1 HREQFRGSTR
11 EQLAAWLRQILANYL
26 AGKLRDVGKEQSLE
40 AALEQSSS
48 RLEKLLATGWPGSP
62 GEKVGQE
69 RLEVLAQALAQLPDD
84 QRTAV
89 ELQYLQDYSVEAIAQ
104 ELGRTK
110 VAVGGLLRR
119 GMKKLR
125 ELLKDK
131 R

>member
-1 HREQFRGSTR
+1 
-11 EQLAAWLRQILANYL
+11 
-26 AGKLRDVGKEQSLE
+26 GKEQSLE
-40 AALEQSSS
+40 AALEQSSL
-48 RLEKLLATGWPGSP
+48 RLERLLANGYPCSA
-62 GEKVGQE
+62 GEKAGQE
-69 RLEVLAQALAQLPDD
+69 RLEVLAKALAKLPDD

-131 R
+131 RGVGHGQRGEGQPG